1 MKTRLFM
8 LLAGASLLITP
19 LVQAEENASSN
30 SWQEWVTQ
38 ATNKV
43 TDTEIKALRA
53 KLSATEQ
60 KSFDTAG
67 MGTQSLAVVIQKGLM
82 AQDPAMKNSY
92 ALSYKLA
99 NKAEVGYYMDQ
110 IKKRL
115 TY

>member
-8 LLAGASLLITP
+8 LIVGASFLITP

-30 SWQEWVTQ
+30 SWQEWITQ

-43 TDTEIKALRA
+43 TDTEIKTLRS

-67 MGTQSLAVVIQKGLM
+67 KGTQSLAVVIQKGLT
-82 AQDPAMKNSY
+82 AQDPSMTDSY
-92 ALSYKLA
+92 TLGYKLA
-99 NKAEVGYYMDQ
+99 NKAEVGYYMNQ
-110 IKKRL
+110 VKKRL